1 MKAINLFMST
11 NDATDI
17 VTLSNLK
24 RRYVDI
30 NETADGFEQYL
41 LDQCVNGWEK
51 EYLSGRHI
59 PRRQISRSSW
69 QTMTRETHKLSTMCG
84 ARLNQPM
91 RTSKELRSASSSG
104 RTSRVGPPLGW
115 VH

>member
-51 EYLSGRHI
+51 EYRAFSIWSAYSEEADITFFMADDDEGNTQVVYYVWGKAESADAYIERI
-59 PRRQISRSSW
+59 KVGIIKW
-69 QTMTRETHKLSTMCG
+69 Q
-84 ARLNQPM
+84 NI
-91 RTSKELRSASSSG
+91 
-104 RTSRVGPPLGW
+104 
-115 VH
+115 